1 MTLKPRVTTH
11 HSIIIDLS
19 PHTVHFI
26 PVIHLFCNWKFVNPL
41 NPHHILRS
49 PPHLP
54 PLWQLPFCSPY
65 PWPCFCF
72 TFVHL
77 FCFLEQFGH
86 MKLDSLT
93 PNNPRIPLLDVWRE
107 TLPSAWECSLQRQLL
122 SGHLEVT
129 HIPMSV
135 HGRGVFIEQDTHHP
149 LKGIK
154 MSKSH
159 LRMLS

>member
-1 MTLKPRVTTH
+1 MMTLKPLVTIQ
-11 HSIIIDLS
+11 HSVIIDLS

-54 PLWQLPFCSPY
+54 RGLWQLPICYPN

-77 FCFLEQFGH
+77 FYLVEQFGH
-86 MKLDSLT
+86 MKLESLT
-93 PNNPRIPLLDVWRE
+93 PNDPRIPLLDMTER
-107 TLPSAWECSLQRQLL
+107 L
-122 SGHLEVT
+122 
-129 HIPMSV
+129 
-135 HGRGVFIEQDTHHP
+135 
-149 LKGIK
+149 
-154 MSKSH
+154 SH
-159 LRMLS
+159 LHGNVHCSVSCKVVIWKPPTYLWACMDVVSS